1 MQIARLIYIDL
12 RLRPAFFGAEAR
24 TGNGKNPETGES
36 MAIQT
41 STQETGKEI
50 RRGAIEM
57 IVAMLISGTI
67 GWLVVAS
74 GQSPQNV
81 VFVRCLLGAPT
92 LAIVCFALGLVRR
105 DMLSWRVIGLAAAGG
120 AAIVA
125 NWVLLF
131 AAYSRASISMA
142 TVAYNTQPFMLVVLG
157 VIIFRERITAST
169 AAWLGVAFVGL
180 VLVVKV
186 EPAVLA
192 VPGQYLQGIGYAL
205 AAAFLYAVS
214 SIITKRLKGTPPQ
227 LIALIQVT
235 LGIVLLA
242 PFLDVHALPRTF
254 MPWADLGAIGVIH
267 TGLVYILLYGA
278 IQKLPTAMT
287 AALSFIY
294 PIVAIVCDRF
304 AFGQTLAWAQLAGAA
319 LILLAAAG
327 VNFGWRIVPTRRPR
341 AAAAVAVRAG
351 ESD

>member
-1 MQIARLIYIDL
+1 MQLVRLFLIE
-12 RLRPAFFGAEAR
+12 RRRRHRPPTCKKQGISDKEQEIGADM
-24 TGNGKNPETGES
+24 TTL
-36 MAIQT
+36 
-41 STQETGKEI
+41 ETGKEI

-57 IVAMLISGTI
+57 IAAMLISGTI

-92 LAIVCFALGLVRR
+92 LAVICFALGLIRR
-105 DMLSWRVIGLAAAGG
+105 DMLTWRVLGWSAAGG

-157 VIIFRERITAST
+157 IAVFRERITAST
-169 AAWLGVAFVGL
+169 AAWLAVAFVGL

-192 VPGQYLQGIGYAL
+192 VPGQYLLGIGYAL
-205 AAAFLYAVS
+205 AAAFFYAVS

-235 LGIVLLA
+235 LGIFLLA
-242 PFLDVHALPRTF
+242 PFVTLHTLPKTF
-254 MPWADLGAIGVIH
+254 MPWADLTTIGVVH
-267 TGLVYILLYGA
+267 TGLVYVLLYGA

-294 PIVAIVCDRF
+294 PIVAIICDRF
-304 AFGQTLAWAQLAGAA
+304 AFGQTLAWVQLAGAA

-327 VNFGWRIVPTRRPR
+327 VNFGWRVVPARRTSAAR
-341 AAAAVAVRAG
+341 AAFGAG
-351 ESD
+351 KGD

>member
-1 MQIARLIYIDL
+1 MVMQRA
-12 RLRPAFFGAEAR
+12 
-24 TGNGKNPETGES
+24 GN
-36 MAIQT
+36 
-41 STQETGKEI
+41 EI

-57 IVAMLISGTI
+57 TVAMLISGTI

-74 GQSPQNV
+74 GQSPENV

-92 LAIVCFALGLVRR
+92 LALVCFGLGLVRR
-105 DMLSWRVIGLAAAGG
+105 DTVSWRVLAWAAAGG

-157 VIIFRERITAST
+157 IVVFRERITAST

-180 VLVVKV
+180 MLVVKV

-192 VPGQYLQGIGYAL
+192 VPGQYLKGIGYAL

-235 LGIVLLA
+235 LGVFLLA
-242 PFLDVHALPRTF
+242 PFVKLHALPTTL
-254 MPWADLGAIGVIH
+254 MPWADLGAIGVVH

-294 PIVAIVCDRF
+294 PVVAIVCDRF
-304 AFGQTLAWAQLAGAA
+304 AFGQTLAWVQLAGAA

-327 VNFGWRIVPTRRPR
+327 VNFGWRIGPQRRT
-341 AAAAVAVRAG
+341 AAAKAAYGAG
-351 ESD
+351 ERD